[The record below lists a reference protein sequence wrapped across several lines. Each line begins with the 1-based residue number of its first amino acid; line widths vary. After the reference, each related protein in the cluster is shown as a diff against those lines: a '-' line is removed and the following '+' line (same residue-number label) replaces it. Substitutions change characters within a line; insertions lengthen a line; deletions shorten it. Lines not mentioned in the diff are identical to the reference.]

1 MGRYLELVQSV
12 AFIFVV
18 ATFVTGCS
26 GSGDSPMLMPMAEK
40 PAELIE
46 IGAASDNSAVL
57 VTECANALDAAKVGT
72 ARVAR
77 YPKSAGVFRG
87 WPSYHPNRPYDYKS
101 PLQLRS
107 DRVGGFIASHYTD
120 LFGGM
125 FRISANGDK
134 SALPLP
140 YSSVFDVADDGRIWF
155 ISDSSLSVGTQ
166 DGKVMNLAMVGSVN
180 PSLDGSLGSSPLGP
194 VKLIAAGRD
203 TIYLLIEDGSVNLN
217 NSPVTSTITRSLRV
231 LSRTIPG
238 QDQWSVRTV
247 PLFSDLQGIDVI
259 SAMRVGPSDE
269 LVILLNQPFKRLVS
283 EEEVWP
289 GAKQLNYSGLAS
301 VRVMNTAGSW
311 STLASKDFSM
321 TVSPNYTHGY
331 LTYNYSL
338 DARDLSVSPSGAVWV
353 GGSGAIYSVSQ
364 TNGWALVASP
374 FQLPTDAVGQDGHPA
389 IATFASASQ
398 IVSDGSNLTFY
409 DGETCQVRQLKESG
423 FVTLSGPKLAGI
435 NFAGAQFVGLDKA
448 GDLLFAYGDGLTS
461 ANQTIVGRYNYL
473 FGLAKAKLDDEGFS
487 PTKVKSL
494 AGLVGAATCIAGTS
508 YWVLTSC
515 TGAPQK
521 SGALAGVWIGQSD
534 FGLLSRVGLGIFSN
548 MDSGD
553 AAAIGS
559 TINWPGILNG
569 DAPSGP
575 SGVHV
580 DGKFMYLFGWTR
592 TDPPV
597 QFPVTYHELRLYR
610 FDVTTRVAAPL
621 AGATIAS
628 AEFGGRKVD
637 LSRIIPTTGG
647 GPAFVQHRSDGKFW
661 LCNGKELWILD
672 NVGQLKRVAGLSS
685 SVVGVDGVGDAAS
698 FAMISSIRV
707 LSDNRLLVVDQ
718 GAHAIRLVTDDGKV
732 STIVGSLNQAG
743 QTMGSLP
750 AKLDTPIDAYMI
762 GRDIYIITNTSR
774 RVLRANN
781 PL

>member
-1 MGRYLELVQSV
+1 MGRHLALIQSV
-12 AFIFVV
+12 AFIFAV
-18 ATFVTGCS
+18 ATLVAGCGGTGDRPTS
-26 GSGDSPMLMPMAEK
+26 IPTAVK
-40 PAELIE
+40 PSELIE
-46 IGAASDNSAVL
+46 IGATSDTSAVL
-57 VTECANALDAAKVGT
+57 VTECSNALDAAKVGT
-72 ARVAR
+72 ARAAR

-87 WPSYHPNRPYDYKS
+87 WPSYHPNTPHDYKS

-107 DRVGGFIASHYTD
+107 DRLGGFIASHSTD
-120 LFGGM
+120 KLGGM

-140 YSSVFDVADDGRIWF
+140 YSAVFDVAEDGRIWF
-155 ISDSSLSVGTQ
+155 ISDNSLSVGTQ
-166 DGKVMNLAMVGSVN
+166 EGKVTNPAIAGSN
-180 PSLDGSLGSSPLGP
+180 NSALDGTLGSSSLGS
-194 VKLIAAGRD
+194 VKLIAAGRN
-203 TIYLLIEDGSVNLN
+203 TIYLLVEDGSVNLN
-217 NSPVTSTITRSLRV
+217 SSPATSTITRSLRV
-231 LSRTIPG
+231 LSRTAPG
-238 QDQWSVRTV
+238 QDSWSVRTA
-247 PLFSDLQGIDVI
+247 PLFGDLQGIDVI

-269 LVILLNQPFKRLVS
+269 LVILLNQPFKRLIS

-289 GAKQLNYSGLAS
+289 GAKQLNYAGLAS

-311 STLASKDFSM
+311 STLASKDFSL

-331 LTYNYSL
+331 LSYNYSM
-338 DARDLSVSPSGAVWV
+338 DAKDLSISPLGAVWV

-364 TNGWALVASP
+364 TNGWTLVASP
-374 FQLPTDAVGQDGHPA
+374 FQLPTDAVGQDGPTA
-389 IATFASASQ
+389 IATFANAAQ
-398 IVSDGSNLTFY
+398 IVADGSNVTFY
-409 DGETCQVRQLKESG
+409 DGETCQVRQLKELG

-435 NFAGAQFVGLDKA
+435 NFASAQFVGLDKT
-448 GDLLFAYGDGLTS
+448 GDLLFAYGNGSTS
-461 ANQTIVGRYNYL
+461 VNQTVVGRYNYL
-473 FGLAKAKLDDEGFS
+473 FGLGKAKVNDEEFS

-494 AGLVGAATCIAGTS
+494 AGLIGAATCIAGTS

-515 TGAPQK
+515 IGAPQK
-521 SGALAGVWIGQSD
+521 SGSLAGVWIGQSD
-534 FGLLSRVGLGIFSN
+534 LGLLSRVGLGIFSN

-553 AAAIGS
+553 GASIGS

-672 NVGQLKRVAGLSS
+672 NVGQTQRVAGLSS
-685 SVVGVDGVGDAAS
+685 SVVGADGVGDAAS

-718 GAHAIRLVTDDGKV
+718 GAHAIRLVTDEGKV

-743 QTMGSLP
+743 QMTGSLP
-750 AKLDTPIDAYMI
+750 AKLDTPIDAYVI
-762 GRDIYIITNTSR
+762 GRDIYITTNTSR

-781 PL
+781 LL